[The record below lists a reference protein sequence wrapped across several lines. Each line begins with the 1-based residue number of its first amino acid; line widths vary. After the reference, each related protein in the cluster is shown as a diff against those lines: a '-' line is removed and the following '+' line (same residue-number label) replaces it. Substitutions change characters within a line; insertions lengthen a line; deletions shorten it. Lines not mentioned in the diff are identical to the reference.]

1 MQSVVNS
8 FDHTFY
14 ELISWKHLI
23 NNYLMAL
30 LLSLTLKQSTVGV
43 SLLYSLAFGNETQDV
58 VLHPMFQ
65 SQSVSGFWAKQ
76 WNIAVHQGLKNG
88 VYKPV
93 RSYTNSKV
101 MGVLAA
107 FVASGAIHEY
117 VNLVLTPTVQFKW
130 KYMMFFGWNA
140 CLIFVEYAIGSIDM
154 VQNLL
159 IANMPKPLITAVVLC
174 TALPV
179 AHLFTGDW
187 IVHGY
192 FDSLMYPEMSILC
205 R

>member
-1 MQSVVNS
+1 MQSGVNS
-8 FDHTFY
+8 FDHTFH

-30 LLSLTLKQSTVGV
+30 LLSLTLKQSTAGV

-58 VLHPMFQ
+58 VLHPMFK
-65 SQSVSGFWAKQ
+65 SQSVSDFWGRQ
-76 WNIAVHQGLKNG
+76 WNIAVHQGLKHG

-101 MGVLAA
+101 MGVFAA

-140 CLIFVEYAIGSIDM
+140 CLVFVEYAIGSIDM